1 MSQAR
6 PTPPVSK
13 PPSRKIKP
21 RKRAEKRS
29 GDRRLRLRHML
40 FALLLL
46 PGILPLL
53 VSSTILINRNQAT
66 LKTQEQV
73 LLTHSAQQFVGRL
86 SDSLG
91 LRRSQMQ
98 QLGRSVISA
107 PGFTTIENRLGEEWV
122 QQMFREFIADQ
133 GSQLLM
139 LRAVSLEDQRGL
151 IMGGQNS
158 PPQVEEAMVEVMDT
172 AVRLAE
178 AAYRFVPLSTAQ

>member
-21 RKRAEKRS
+21 KKRVEKRS
-29 GDRRLRLRHML
+29 GDRRLKLRHML

-86 SDSLG
+86 SDNLG

-98 QLGRSVISA
+98 QLGRS
-107 PGFTTIENRLGEEWV
+107 
-122 QQMFREFIADQ
+122 
-133 GSQLLM
+133 
-139 LRAVSLEDQRGL
+139 
-151 IMGGQNS
+151 
-158 PPQVEEAMVEVMDT
+158 
-172 AVRLAE
+172 
-178 AAYRFVPLSTAQ
+178 